1 MFSSV
6 KNSYLN
12 ITQFKIQML
21 SMIHLRY
28 SQIIQI
34 KLQFHS
40 LALFSSCNCSLS
52 ARFTS
57 GQRIPIFTC
66 RSSTKLRVNNWLI
79 FGIKKWLC
87 TIFLCRPK
95 HLTSQLQRE
104 SRWIIFPFQWLS
116 WRPSMTMK
124 KETAFAVS
132 T

>member
-40 LALFSSCNCSLS
+40 LALFSSCNCSFELFS
-52 ARFTS
+52 EAK
-57 GQRIPIFTC
+57 P
-66 RSSTKLRVNNWLI
+66 STLHEWTEDTH
-79 FGIKKWLC
+79 F
-87 TIFLCRPK
+87 
-95 HLTSQLQRE
+95 H
-104 SRWIIFPFQWLS
+104 
-116 WRPSMTMK
+116 M
-124 KETAFAVS
+124 
-132 T
+132 